1 MYYFYFR
8 TKITKLL
15 IPSMLAVCSAALTT
29 IVYSYVHSK
38 RNEAIFFFGNLH
50 EPCSFHKL
58 YKIVTVNTTQ
68 KNECCM
74 CKLNKIIGW
83 ITEAKTSIDL
93 CIYMFSSELI
103 LNAIIDAHKRGVVIR
118 LIVDNDSIKTTW
130 VLGQMGIMKRIKKSV
145 FKNNIMHHKFIIIDN
160 NKLISGSLNWT
171 MMAIRNNWENIF
183 ITNDH
188 GLVDPFKREFER
200 LWIHFT

>member
-1 MYYFYFR
+1 
-8 TKITKLL
+8 
-15 IPSMLAVCSAALTT
+15 MLAVCSAALTT
-29 IVYSYVHSK
+29 IVYSYVHLK

-50 EPCSFHKL
+50 KPCSFHKL

-103 LNAIIDAHKRGVVIR
+103 LNAIIDAHKRGVVVR

-130 VLGQMGIMKRIKKSV
+130 VLGRMGIMKRIKKSV
-145 FKNNIMHHKFIIIDN
+145 FKNKIMHHKFIIIDN